1 MENARNEA
9 DHDDQIREE
18 EIEDD
23 SEPQLVVS
31 APQKPADGLASNSR
45 PEDDEQAQVS
55 RVGILWL
62 QVQ

>member
-55 RVGILWL
+55 RV
-62 QVQ
+62 